1 MPRARSIA
9 CLALLAAVGCGP
21 HVRKPNLFDPG
32 NAATQQ
38 YNAILH
44 DPFPATEVAPEIV
57 GGRPR
62 EYARPVPEVVRGQA
76 FRPQPTVAPPR

>member
-1 MPRARSIA
+1 MPRARLIA
-9 CLALLAAVGCGP
+9 CLAMLAAFGCGP
-21 HVRKPNLFDPG
+21 STRMPNLFDPG

-38 YNAILH
+38 YNAVLH

-76 FRPQPTVAPPR
+76 FSSRPTVAPPR

>member
-1 MPRARSIA
+1 MSPARLIA
-9 CLALLAAVGCGP
+9 CLTLLTAVGCGP

-38 YNAILH
+38 YNAVLH

-76 FRPQPTVAPPR
+76 FSSRPTVAPPR

>member
-1 MPRARSIA
+1 MPAARTIT
-9 CLALLAAVGCGP
+9 CLALLVAVGCGP

-62 EYARPVPEVVRGQA
+62 EYAQPMPEVKRGQA
-76 FRPQPTVAPPR
+76 FSQRPTVAPPR